1 MGQAYNS
8 QPVALDHHNFPL
20 HKVVDM
26 AFFLGSA
33 VCHQLPQHSLQP
45 GGHPLPLCGR
55 CTGIHFGLWMGFY
68 SLLVLMRRKLG
79 IVPNWKVAT
88 VMVVSF
94 ALMAGDVFSGALGW
108 QPGFNETRLATGL
121 LVGYSLALLMG
132 PVLAGI
138 NRDEATKSRLGWRDL
153 GLGVFLVACLWPLLF
168 YAPGW
173 MFYPLVI
180 FEGLSVIGTYA
191 VVWGV
196 LIAYITF
203 AARNKPVPWWL
214 WVGGGIVI
222 SIIQAV
228 LMGTLRIRLGI

>member
-1 MGQAYNS
+1 
-8 QPVALDHHNFPL
+8 
-20 HKVVDM
+20 
-26 AFFLGSA
+26 
-33 VCHQLPQHSLQP
+33 
-45 GGHPLPLCGR
+45 
-55 CTGIHFGLWMGFY
+55 MGFY
-68 SLLVLMRRKLG
+68 FLLVLRRRKLG

-88 VMVVSF
+88 VIVVSF
-94 ALMAGDVFSGALGW
+94 VLMALDVFSGALGW
-108 QPGFNETRLATGL
+108 QPGLNAVRLVTGL
-121 LVGYSLALLMG
+121 VTGYSLALLMG

-138 NRDEATKSRLGWRDL
+138 NRDEATGSRLGWGDL
-153 GLGVFLVACLWPLLF
+153 VLGVFLVACLWPLLF

-196 LIAYITF
+196 LIAYTVF

-214 WVGGGIVI
+214 WMGGGIII